1 MIEKF
6 QNFRG
11 SRKDLMEVISK
22 LEKYNRE
29 KFMMYSKKYK
39 KYLPV
44 NNRRIQQFS
53 DKGLLPTNEVDNK
66 NYVYNYDHL
75 LIYSAI
81 MKLKNEG
88 YTLVQIGKI
97 IKGYDTEKLMEI
109 VEIKDKNTK
118 EVIDHKNLNEK
129 NLLSEK
135 LIKLGRQEGRVLRS
149 QWMKFAITKWC
160 TFEVKKKELSKL
172 TDEDVDILAQAFKS
186 SLMQTKAI
194 KDIDKLII

>member
-118 EVIDHKNLNEK
+118 GIIDHKNLNEK

-194 KDIDKLII
+194 KDIDKSII

>member
-6 QNFRG
+6 QNFKG

-22 LEKYNRE
+22 LEKHNRE
-29 KFMMYSKKYK
+29 KFMMYSKKFK
-39 KYLPV
+39 EYLPV
-44 NNRRIQQFS
+44 NIRRIQQFS
-53 DKGLLPTNEVDNK
+53 DKGLLPTNEVNNK

-75 LIYSAI
+75 LMYAAI

-88 YTLVQIGKI
+88 YTLLQIGKI
-97 IKGYDTEKLMEI
+97 IKGYDTQKLTEI
-109 VEIKDKNTK
+109 VEDKVKNSK
-118 EVIDHKNLNEK
+118 EIIDHQNLNEK

>member
-160 TFEVKKKELSKL
+160 TFEVNKKELSKL

>member
-118 EVIDHKNLNEK
+118 GIIDHKNLNEK

-194 KDIDKLII
+194 KDIDKSIL